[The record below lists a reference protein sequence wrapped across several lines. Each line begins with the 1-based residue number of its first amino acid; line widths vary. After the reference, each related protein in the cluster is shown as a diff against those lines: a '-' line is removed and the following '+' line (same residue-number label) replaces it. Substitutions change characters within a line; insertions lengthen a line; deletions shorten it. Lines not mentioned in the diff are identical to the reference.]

1 MKKINKKLIVILGPT
16 ASGKT
21 DLSIKLAKKL
31 NGEVVSADSR
41 QVYKGMDIGTGKVTK
56 KEMKGI
62 PHYLLDVVSPKRK
75 FTVVQYQK
83 LALKVIKKIQKKN
96 NLPILVGGTGFYIQA
111 VVDGIVIPGV
121 KPDWKLRK
129 KLEKETIQEL
139 FKMLKKLDKRR
150 AKTIESKNKR
160 RLIRALEII
169 IKTKKPVPLLKKGKP
184 QFEVLM
190 IGVKRNPEELKERIR
205 KRLLKRLK
213 IGMIAEI
220 KKLKKSG
227 PPASATPKAL
237 RAGVSW
243 KRLEEFGLEYKY
255 IAQYLQ
261 KKITYDEMVER
272 IQKESEHFAKRQMT
286 WFKRDHRIHW
296 IKTHPQ
302 AEKLSKKFLQ

>member
-227 PPASATPKAL
+227 L
-237 RAGVSW
+237 SW

-255 IAQYLQ
+255 IALYLQ
-261 KKITYDEMVER
+261 NKITKKEMIDR

-286 WFKRDHRIHW
+286 WFKRDNRIHW